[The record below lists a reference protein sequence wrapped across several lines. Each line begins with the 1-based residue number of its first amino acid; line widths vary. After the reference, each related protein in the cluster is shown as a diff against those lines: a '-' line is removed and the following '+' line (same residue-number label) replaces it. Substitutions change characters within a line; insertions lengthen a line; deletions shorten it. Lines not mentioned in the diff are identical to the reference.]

1 MFEPDADIVLVLRSG
16 SGINAVVVHHPVFR
30 GDYHGASIRDHRT
43 IGTNVGTDVAEI
55 DSLRLSTDGNVPQ
68 DSIEVLLHSNG
79 AANEWLVNAGFE
91 LAVDDLVTAER

>member
-1 MFEPDADIVLVLRSG
+1 
-16 SGINAVVVHHPVFR
+16 
-30 GDYHGASIRDHRT
+30 
-43 IGTNVGTDVAEI
+43 
-55 DSLRLSTDGNVPQ
+55 LRLSTDGNVPQ